1 MAKAPG
7 SRLDRAELSRLGAD
21 VRSLKAQVEALRAR
35 VTDLEKWES
44 QVAAVSIR
52 KHSGKKR
59 VRKHLAG
66 YLRVRKH

>member
-7 SRLDRAELSRLGAD
+7 SRLDRTELSRLGAE
-21 VRSLKAQVEALRAR
+21 VRSLKAQIEALRAR

-52 KHSGKKR
+52 KHSGKR
-59 VRKHLAG
+59 VRKHAAG